1 METIIRYYFCNVRIF
16 PENSQDF
23 LKMEKFGEK
32 LRALRIRSG
41 LTLKDLAL
49 ALGLNAHGYISE
61 IECGKKKPTA
71 EFALKVAVFFDV
83 TTDELLKD
91 ELEIQFKKNYKK
103 Q

>member
-1 METIIRYYFCNVRIF
+1 MSDYFMKIRETFF
-16 PENSQDF
+16 
-23 LKMEKFGEK
+23 KMEKFGEK

-61 IECGKKKPTA
+61 LECGKKIPTV
-71 EFALKVAVFFDV
+71 EFALKVADFFNV
-83 TTDELLKD
+83 TTDELLRD
-91 ELEIQFKKNYKK
+91 EIEINFKKGNKK

>member
-1 METIIRYYFCNVRIF
+1 MSEY
-16 PENSQDF
+16 F
-23 LKMEKFGEK
+23 LKIDKTFCDMDKFGEK

-41 LTLKDLAL
+41 LTLKDLAI
-49 ALGLNAHGYISE
+49 AFGLNAHGYISE

-91 ELEIQFKKNYKK
+91 ELEIHFKRTNKK
-103 Q
+103 